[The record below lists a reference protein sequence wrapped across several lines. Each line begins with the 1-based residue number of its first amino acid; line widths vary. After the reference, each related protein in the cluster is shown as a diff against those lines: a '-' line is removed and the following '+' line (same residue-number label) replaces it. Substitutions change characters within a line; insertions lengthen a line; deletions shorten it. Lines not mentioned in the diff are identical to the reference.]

1 MFWRTDLE
9 PPLAIAA
16 KAQAVNDTRMAST
29 LTATDAKGQ
38 IARVATVEHLMSAL
52 AGLGIDN
59 LNIEVDAPEIPILD
73 GSSGSFVYLIRAAG
87 VVEQAAPKRFIRVL
101 KPIEVR
107 EADKWARLDPHFGF
121 RLRFGIDFQHP
132 AIDSTVQE
140 VDVDFSK
147 DSYVDTVARA
157 RTFGFMRDIEQLR
170 AAGLAQGGSL
180 DNAIVMDEFRV
191 LNDDGLR
198 SADEF
203 AKHKLLDAI
212 GDLYLLGR
220 PLLAAYTAHKSGHA
234 LNNQLLRA
242 LLADQTAWEEVS
254 FAERNKAPAQY
265 ARDWAYA

>member
-1 MFWRTDLE
+1 
-9 PPLAIAA
+9 
-16 KAQAVNDTRMAST
+16 
-29 LTATDAKGQ
+29 
-38 IARVATVEHLMSAL
+38 
-52 AGLGIDN
+52 
-59 LNIEVDAPEIPILD
+59 
-73 GSSGSFVYLIRAAG
+73 
-87 VVEQAAPKRFIRVL
+87 
-101 KPIEVR
+101 
-107 EADKWARLDPHFGF
+107 
-121 RLRFGIDFQHP
+121 LRFGIDFQHP
-132 AIDSTVQE
+132 AIDSTIQE

-254 FAERNKAPAQY
+254 FAERSKAPAQY